1 MRNAKTAVSPV
12 RPARTTGA
20 KKAAP
25 SKPATPKS
33 ASPVEAAS
41 RPVSAA
47 EAAPDQKVVR
57 DGFTMPKGDYEVL
70 KALKAQC
77 LKSGVEVKKSELLR
91 AGVLALAALPAAEL
105 LSRMR
110 ALPAVKAGRK
120 KK

>member
-33 ASPVEAAS
+33 ASTAEAAS
-41 RPVSAA
+41 KPVSAA